1 MKRIVLVDD
10 MEIFNFIMVT
20 SIKNVDPAFAVHDFT
35 DPVMAFTALEELD
48 PHVIFLDLNM
58 PEMDGW
64 AFLDKMQQKN
74 LQQKV
79 YILTSSTSELD
90 RQRSSAYTNV
100 AKFLVKPVEEDL
112 LEEILHENEGTSG
125 DVFHRI

>member
-20 SIKNVDPAFAVHDFT
+20 SIKNVNPAYAVHDFT
-35 DPVMAFTALEELD
+35 NSLQAFASLKEIAPD
-48 PHVIFLDLNM
+48 IIFLDLNM

-64 AFLDKMQQKN
+64 DFLEQMQAQR
-74 LQQKV
+74 LQYKV

-90 RQRSSAYTNV
+90 RQRSKTFANV
-100 AKFLVKPVEEDL
+100 AQFLVKPVEEDL
-112 LEEILHENEGTSG
+112 LKEILQ
-125 DVFHRI
+125 DDAAPV